1 VTVTARHRH
10 MLLVA
15 DRTKDVDVIAGVV
28 DAVMAE
34 GVTAVEVEQA
44 FRDGA
49 AQSYLIASD
58 DDISIVFGIKEML
71 AAVGEANMTPDQNRQ
86 ALASLS
92 KE

>member
-1 VTVTARHRH
+1 

-28 DAVMAE
+28 DSVMAE
-34 GVTAVEVEQA
+34 GATPIEIETA

-49 AQSYLIASD
+49 AQSYLVADD
-58 DDISIVFGIKEML
+58 DDISIVLGMKEML